1 MTPVDSAP
9 RGVWCDQ
16 NPLSCSVQNLI
27 WSLSGVNLK
36 LQLNLRTHFDIK
48 WELCVLSPVW
58 TGGLRQPTTVAVYL
72 QACECCAKIDLE
84 RRVNLSFEAHD
95 HSTVETSRPAALSL
109 FNLRLSL
116 FFNFQLTSPVFQQI
130 VPLFCFFCFVFNKL
144 IFCVSFMTAAPRGLA
159 SNPHFYGNDSTNN
172 TWGAT

>member
-1 MTPVDSAP
+1 MTPPVDTAP

-48 WELCVLSPVW
+48 WELCILSPVW
-58 TGGLRQPTTVAVYL
+58 TGGLQQPTTVAVYL

-109 FNLRLSL
+109 FNLQLSL
-116 FFNFQLTSPVFQQI
+116 FLMFSWCHLYSNKLCH
-130 VPLFCFFCFVFNKL
+130 CFFFLNKL
-144 IFCVSFMTAAPRGLA
+144 VFCVSFMTAAPRGLA